1 MKKEQELQD
10 FATSKDYPLDLL
22 KNVVNEYEFSG
33 QLDNSTVEQGT
44 SGSILVRSQQIENVK
59 SFVKETSE
67 KYGAA
72 N

>member
-10 FATSKDYPLDLL
+10 FATTKDYPLDLL
-22 KNVVNEYEFSG
+22 KSVINEYEFSG

-67 KYGAA
+67 KYGAP